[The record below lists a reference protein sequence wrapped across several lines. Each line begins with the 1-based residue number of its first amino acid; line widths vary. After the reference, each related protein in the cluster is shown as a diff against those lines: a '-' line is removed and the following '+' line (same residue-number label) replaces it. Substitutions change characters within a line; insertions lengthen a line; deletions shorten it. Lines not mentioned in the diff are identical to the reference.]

1 MAAPLGFKTFATG
14 DVLTAAD
21 TNGYL
26 MQGVWA
32 FADAAARTAAVTSPQ
47 EGNMSYLKDTDSVQY
62 YSGSAW
68 VSVGGSSGLTKITT
82 QSFTSVSAVNVNNCF
97 SATYKRY
104 RVLIK
109 VIAASGVPDLGF
121 KQRIAGTDTTGNYYY
136 AGRSESW
143 NNASTL
149 NYGKNVS
156 AYILNTVGTP
166 NQTTYSL
173 DVQYP
178 YTGTMQIN
186 GGGVCPDAGVTFTTA
201 GTNLGGG
208 TVDGFSLIPSSST
221 ITGEVTIYGY
231 AD

>member
-32 FADAAARTAAVTSPQ
+32 FANAAARTAAVTSPQ

-109 VIAASGVPDLGF
+109 AIAASGVPDLGF

-136 AGRSESW
+136 SGRSESW

-201 GTNLGGG
+201 GTNLAGG

>member
-1 MAAPLGFKTFATG
+1 MAAGLGLKTFVTG

-26 MQGVWA
+26 MQGVWV
-32 FADAAARTAAVTSPQ
+32 FASAAARTSAVTSPQ
-47 EGNMSYLKDTDSVQY
+47 EGNMSYLKDLDVVQY

-68 VSVGGSSGLTKITT
+68 VSVGGTNGLTKIAT
-82 QSFTSVSAVNVNNCF
+82 QSFTASSAVNVNNCF

-109 VIAASGVPDLGF
+109 AIAAAGVPDLAF
-121 KQRIAGTDTTGNYYY
+121 KQRIAGTDTSAQYYY

-143 NNASTL
+143 NNATTL
-149 NYGKNVS
+149 NFGKNVS

-178 YTGTMQIN
+178 YQGTMQIN

-201 GTNLGGG
+201 GTQLTGG

>member
-1 MAAPLGFKTFATG
+1 MAAGSGFKTFATG

-26 MQGVWA
+26 MQGVWV

-47 EGNMSYLKDTDSVQY
+47 EGNMSYLQDSDVVQY

-68 VSVGGSSGLTKITT
+68 VSVGGSPGLTKIAT
-82 QSFTSVSAVNVNNCF
+82 QSFSATSAVNVNNCF

-109 VIAASGVPDLGF
+109 AIAASGVPDLAF
-121 KQRIAGTDTTGNYYY
+121 KQRIAGTDTSVNYYY

-143 NNASTL
+143 NNATTL
-149 NYGKNVS
+149 NFGKNVT
-156 AYILNTVGTP
+156 AYILNSVG
-166 NQTTYSL
+166 NADQTTYSL

-178 YTGTMQIN
+178 YAGTIQIN
-186 GGGVCPDAGVTFTTA
+186 GGGVCPDGGITFTTA
-201 GTNLGGG
+201 GTCLAGG

-231 AD
+231 SD